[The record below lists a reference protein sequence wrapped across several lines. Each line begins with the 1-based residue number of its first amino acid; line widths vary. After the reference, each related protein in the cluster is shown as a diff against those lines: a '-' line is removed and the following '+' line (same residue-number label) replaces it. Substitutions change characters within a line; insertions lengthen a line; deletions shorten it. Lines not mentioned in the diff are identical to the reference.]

1 MEEGQTTQWPT
12 EKGQEKFEDTKE
24 VIRSHRWKKD
34 RQHNGQ
40 NKNDKKRLKMSK
52 R

>member
-1 MEEGQTTQWPT
+1 MEDRQHNGQNKK
-12 EKGQEKFEDTKE
+12 EKKSLKMSE

-40 NKNDKKRLKMSK
+40 NKKDKKRLKMSK